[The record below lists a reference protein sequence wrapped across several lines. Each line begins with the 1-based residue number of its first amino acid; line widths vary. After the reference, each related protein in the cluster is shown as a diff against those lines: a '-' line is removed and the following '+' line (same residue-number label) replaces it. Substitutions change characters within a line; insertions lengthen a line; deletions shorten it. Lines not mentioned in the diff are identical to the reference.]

1 MLQPDRLG
9 PGAEVGASS
18 DPALAVV
25 AGDVE
30 PVRQLRAFT
39 GWVGEEG
46 RELTQT
52 GRVKLADAFELVA
65 LLGTGDELE
74 PIGGASSIVS
84 SAELPGLTTVVEWAK
99 ASRLVRARGG
109 RLVAVKTSAGLLDRP
124 LELWT
129 RMFEVFPRLGTTLC
143 PSGWG
148 ESFMRHHF
156 EEAVGDVLEEMR
168 RQGGTIGLGAACEL
182 GWEVVTARY
191 LLHGAPEHHKATW
204 RRMND
209 RDVRRALGVLENLGA
224 LRRDEDCATLT
235 ELGWL
240 GVRRAIGEAAPG
252 DAILQVKISLLGVSR
267 PPVWRRLLVAANTR
281 LDRLH
286 EAIQAAMGWEDYH
299 MHVFC
304 DGQAEYGMPDPELG
318 HENERQATLGGLVD
332 GTNGQVRYTYDF
344 GDDWEHDIVVEKV
357 VSAEP
362 GGRYPICLAGK
373 GRCPPEDCGGAWG
386 YRNLREVLADP
397 AHEEHRNML
406 EWLGLELASEFDPA
420 GFDLD
425 EANNAL
431 AMASAG
437 ALPR

>member
-1 MLQPDRLG
+1 MVLQPDHLD
-9 PGAEVGASS
+9 PGAEIAGPS
-18 DPALAVV
+18 DADLALA
-25 AGDVE
+25 AGEVE
-30 PVRQLRAFT
+30 PLRQVCAFT
-39 GWVGEEG
+39 RWVGEEG
-46 RELTQT
+46 RGLTQT
-52 GRVKLADAFELVA
+52 GRIRLADAPGLVA
-65 LLGTGDELE
+65 LLTTGDELD
-74 PIGGASSIVS
+74 PTGGASAIAS
-84 SAELPGLTTVVEWAK
+84 SAELSELTTVVEWAK
-99 ASRLVRARGG
+99 ASGLVRMRGG
-109 RLVAVKTSAGLLDRP
+109 RLVAVKKNAGLLDRP
-124 LELWT
+124 LDLWT
-129 RMFEVFPRLGTTLC
+129 RMFEVFPRLGEVLC
-143 PSGWG
+143 PSGWA
-148 ESFMRHHF
+148 ESLMRRHF
-156 EEAVGDVLEEMR
+156 GEAVGAVLEEMY
-168 RQGGTIGLGAACEL
+168 RQGGTIGISAACGL
-182 GWEVVTARY
+182 AWDVVTERY
-191 LLHGAPEHHKATW
+191 ILDAPEQHKTTW
-204 RRMND
+204 RAMND
-209 RDVRRALGVLENLGA
+209 RDVRRALLVLEHLGA
-224 LRRDEDCATLT
+224 LRRDEDHVTLT

-240 GVRRAIGEAAPG
+240 GMRRVIGEPEPG
-252 DAILQVKISLLGVSR
+252 DAILQIKMTLLGVSK
-267 PPVWRRLLVAANTR
+267 PPVWRRLLVPADIR

-397 AHEEHRNML
+397 AHEEHRDML